1 MVTAQE
7 IFEANNGTGVA
18 CKTMI
23 LPTNKVFEIAGTS
36 SEFTAINVYH
46 QGGLLDISQVGELS
60 DKAWLMRIIKVGDDI
75 RSSIDM
81 GGVSWNSM
89 RVDLLEAGFYLLIIW
104 YRELT
109 GMGII
114 QFSNNSGLIDASN
127 FAEPDVIDGAT
138 AATTITGR
146 SKQSNEDKLRQNDLE
161 FKLRTGEH
169 ISEDDSVFLV
179 LGNSLLVRQCIANMN
194 VGYGFNGLKALGLSD
209 SQAYKIIA
217 IFNVKLDVNKYESE
231 KALEFLG
238 SDLDNLKSFSK
249 FLAKRNI
256 EMPSLKNYIAVLR
269 SDNLVYNLIRD
280 WAKNKEAN

>member
-23 LPTNKVFEIAGTS
+23 LPTDKVFEIAGTS

-127 FAEPDVIDGAT
+127 FAAPDVIDGAT

>member
-23 LPTNKVFEIAGTS
+23 LPTDKVFEIAGTS
-36 SEFTAINVYH
+36 SDFTAINVYH

-127 FAEPDVIDGAT
+127 FAAPDVIDGAT

>member
-7 IFEANNGTGVA
+7 IFEANNGTGVT

-23 LPTNKVFEIAGTS
+23 LPTEHVFEITGTS
-36 SEFTAINVYH
+36 LEFTAINIYH
-46 QGGLLDISQVGELS
+46 QGGVLDISQVGELS
-60 DKAWLMRIIKVGDDI
+60 DKAWLMRIVKVGDNI

-114 QFSNNSGLIDASN
+114 KLSNNSGLIDASN
-127 FAEPDVIDGAT
+127 FAAPDVIDGAT
-138 AATTITGR
+138 ATTTITGR
-146 SKQSNEDKLRQNDLE
+146 SKQSNEDKLKQNDLE
-161 FKLRTGEH
+161 FKLRTNEH
-169 ISEDDSVFLV
+169 ISEEDSVFLV
-179 LGNSLLVRQCIANMN
+179 LGNSLLVKQCIANMD

-249 FLAKRNI
+249 FLAKRNV
-256 EMPSLKNYIAVLR
+256 EMPSLKNYITVLR
-269 SDNLVYNLIRD
+269 SDNVVYNLIRD

>member
-23 LPTNKVFEIAGTS
+23 LPTDKVFEIAGTS

-104 YRELT
+104 YRELN

-127 FAEPDVIDGAT
+127 FAAPDVIDGAT

-269 SDNLVYNLIRD
+269 SDTLVYNLIRD